1 MITVIV
7 NIDLYRYEIHS
18 LLKAFYPREDV
29 KVLTEADAAG
39 SRKYQQIAREPFLR
53 VVFAEKNITL
63 SFCDGSDQRAAPVP
77 GDLPADRKSQELKTL
92 LKHLLLLEKC
102 TRHVITQIL
111 PFTLKAAV
119 YKRDRFDKGQIVI
132 EDTFRICIYIEKIP
146 VIGESESK
154 VSSCYLLNIDRI
166 NDTGPDSVIRKLRLN
181 ILDLHPRCDSLSYLL
196 LIRKRNSVRVK
207 CRHTVE
213 DADAKLFAIV
223 VSNADYPYE
232 CARSF

>member
-92 LKHLLLLEKC
+92 LDGYKDVEMDEK
-102 TRHVITQIL
+102 T
-111 PFTLKAAV
+111 A
-119 YKRDRFDKGQIVI
+119 
-132 EDTFRICIYIEKIP
+132 FRMVMDQLNADADIIACKKEYMRVFKNYLTPEQL
-146 VIGESESK
+146 SK
-154 VSSCYLLNIDRI
+154 VFIVEKFASRPR
-166 NDTGPDSVIRKLRLN
+166 GPKGGPGAPDGQGM
-181 ILDLHPRCDSLSYLL
+181 PPMGPPP
-196 LIRKRNSVRVK
+196 
-207 CRHTVE
+207 
-213 DADAKLFAIV
+213 AGA
-223 VSNADYPYE
+223 PMP
-232 CARSF
+232 